1 MNNPIN
7 AIDHDGRVVIFINGM
22 HTGVGGRSE
31 YWNGLDNRLMNRFND
46 RNAIYRDGAIGGAR
60 TTWATTLFY
69 YLGGFNKSNLSARI
83 RTREGRTQGYQDAEG
98 IFNKLVDGETIKV
111 ATHSMGGAYGKG
123 YVKGLMK
130 YAKENGIDV
139 TGKIEEVDLAPYQPG
154 SQQAVNGVPTTVIA
168 HKGDTVAGSDPI
180 QGANN
185 NVTRQGKEPSGA
197 EHSVNSFSQEEI
209 NSKIPQ
215 HSQSSRTGSST
226 SEQNPRRQE

>member
-1 MNNPIN
+1 MSLNLN
-7 AIDHDGRVVIFINGM
+7 
-22 HTGVGGRSE
+22 S
-31 YWNGLDNRLMNRFND
+31 RF
-46 RNAIYRDGAIGGAR
+46 
-60 TTWATTLFY
+60 
-69 YLGGFNKSNLSARI
+69 YLHI
-83 RTREGRTQGYQDAEG
+83 Q
-98 IFNKLVDGETIKV
+98 
-111 ATHSMGGAYGKG
+111 
-123 YVKGLMK
+123 LMK

-168 HKGDTVAGSDPI
+168 HKRDTVAGSDPI

-226 SEQNPRRQE
+226 SEQIPRRQE